1 MYNYILIVENSTKIR
16 RIQMF
21 VKNLSNKELLFK
33 KHGAVLKLKP
43 GVNCVDVL
51 KWDINELKKTYG
63 STTLAFI
70 GEEKQA
76 EVEAEVE
83 VKAED
88 ETEVTINPT
97 PEENPVE
104 VEGDAGEADQ
114 ADETPVAPVVEDKT
128 DGEAV
133 KTETEVKAPAKATT
147 KAKAGKKSN
156 K

>member
-1 MYNYILIVENSTKIR
+1 
-16 RIQMF
+16 MF

-63 STTLAFI
+63 SATLAFI
-70 GEEKQA
+70 GEEKEA
-76 EVEAEVE
+76 EVETEVE

-88 ETEVTINPT
+88 ETEVTINKKT
-97 PEENPVE
+97 ENPVE

>member
-1 MYNYILIVENSTKIR
+1 
-16 RIQMF
+16 MF

-63 STTLAFI
+63 PATLAFI

-76 EVEAEVE
+76 EVETEVE

-97 PEENPVE
+97 PENPVE

-133 KTETEVKAPAKATT
+133 KTETEVKTPAKATT
-147 KAKAGKKSN
+147 KAKTGKKSN

>member
-1 MYNYILIVENSTKIR
+1 
-16 RIQMF
+16 MF

-63 STTLAFI
+63 SATLAFI
-70 GEEKQA
+70 GEEKQ
-76 EVEAEVE
+76 AEVE

-97 PEENPVE
+97 PENPVE

-128 DGEAV
+128 DGETV

>member
-1 MYNYILIVENSTKIR
+1 
-16 RIQMF
+16 MF

-51 KWDINELKKTYG
+51 KWDIDELKKTYG

-76 EVEAEVE
+76 EIEAGDV
-83 VKAED
+83 VVD
-88 ETEVTINPT
+88 NTEVTINPT
-97 PEENPVE
+97 PENPVE

-147 KAKAGKKSN
+147 KAKVGKKSN

>member
-1 MYNYILIVENSTKIR
+1 
-16 RIQMF
+16 MF
-21 VKNLSNKELLFK
+21 VKNLSNQELLFK
-33 KHGAVLKLKP
+33 KNGAVLKLKP

-51 KWDINELKKTYG
+51 KWDINELKRTYG
-63 STTLAFI
+63 SATLAFI

-76 EVEAEVE
+76 EAEVE
-83 VKAED
+83 VKAE
-88 ETEVTINPT
+88 TEAEDVVIDDPEVIVNPT
-97 PEENPVE
+97 PEAPVE
-104 VEGDAGEADQ
+104 VKGDAGEADQ
-114 ADETPVAPVVEDKT
+114 ADETPIAPVVENKT

>member
-1 MYNYILIVENSTKIR
+1 
-16 RIQMF
+16 MF

-51 KWDINELKKTYG
+51 KWDIDELKKTYG
-63 STTLAFI
+63 SATLAFI

-76 EVEAEVE
+76 EVE

-88 ETEVTINPT
+88 ETKAGDVVVDDTEVTINPT
-97 PEENPVE
+97 PENPVE

>member
-1 MYNYILIVENSTKIR
+1 
-16 RIQMF
+16 MF

-51 KWDINELKKTYG
+51 KWDIDELKKTYG
-63 STTLAFI
+63 SATLAFI
-70 GEEKQA
+70 GEEK
-76 EVEAEVE
+76 EAEV
-83 VKAED
+83 

-97 PEENPVE
+97 PENPVE

-128 DGEAV
+128 DGESV

>member
-1 MYNYILIVENSTKIR
+1 
-16 RIQMF
+16 MF

-63 STTLAFI
+63 SATLAFI
-70 GEEKQA
+70 GEEKEA
-76 EVEAEVE
+76 EVETEVE

-97 PEENPVE
+97 PENPVE

-114 ADETPVAPVVEDKT
+114 ADETPIAPVVEDKA
-128 DGEAV
+128 DGDTV
-133 KTETEVKAPAKATT
+133 KTETEVKAPAKTAT

>member
-1 MYNYILIVENSTKIR
+1 
-16 RIQMF
+16 MF
-21 VKNLSNKELLFK
+21 VKNLSNKELLYK

-51 KWDINELKKTYG
+51 KWDIDELKKTYG

-76 EVEAEVE
+76 EVETEAVD
-83 VKAED
+83 VVVD
-88 ETEVTINPT
+88 DTEVTINPT

-133 KTETEVKAPAKATT
+133 KTETEVKAPAKVTT

>member
-1 MYNYILIVENSTKIR
+1 
-16 RIQMF
+16 MF

-76 EVEAEVE
+76 EVET
-83 VKAED
+83 KAGD
-88 ETEVTINPT
+88 VVIDDAEVTINPT

-104 VEGDAGEADQ
+104 VEGDAGKADQ

>member
-1 MYNYILIVENSTKIR
+1 
-16 RIQMF
+16 MF
-21 VKNLSNKELLFK
+21 VKNLSNKESLFK

-51 KWDINELKKTYG
+51 KWDIDELKKTYG

-83 VKAED
+83 TKAGD
-88 ETEVTINPT
+88 VVVDDTEVTINPT

-128 DGEAV
+128 DGETV

>member
-1 MYNYILIVENSTKIR
+1 
-16 RIQMF
+16 MF

-51 KWDINELKKTYG
+51 KWDIDELKKTYG
-63 STTLAFI
+63 SATLAFI
-70 GEEKQA
+70 GEEK
-76 EVEAEVE
+76 E
-83 VKAED
+83 AED

-97 PEENPVE
+97 PENPVE

>member
-1 MYNYILIVENSTKIR
+1 
-16 RIQMF
+16 MF

-51 KWDINELKKTYG
+51 KWDIDELKRTYG
-63 STTLAFI
+63 SATLAFI
-70 GEEKQA
+70 GEEKQTKVETEVKA
-76 EVEAEVE
+76 KVEAEAGDV
-83 VKAED
+83 VIDDA
-88 ETEVTINPT
+88 EVTINPT

-104 VEGDAGEADQ
+104 VEGDAGKADQ
-114 ADETPVAPVVEDKT
+114 ADETPVVPVVEDKT
-128 DGEAV
+128 AGEAV

-147 KAKAGKKSN
+147 KAKTGKKSN

>member
-1 MYNYILIVENSTKIR
+1 
-16 RIQMF
+16 MF
-21 VKNLSNKELLFK
+21 VKNLSNQELLFK
-33 KHGAVLKLKP
+33 KNGAVLKLKP

-63 STTLAFI
+63 PATLAFI
-70 GEEKQA
+70 GEEKEA
-76 EVEAEVE
+76 EVETEVE

-88 ETEVTINPT
+88 DTEVTINPT
-97 PEENPVE
+97 PENPVE

-114 ADETPVAPVVEDKT
+114 ADGTPVAPVVEDKT

>member
-1 MYNYILIVENSTKIR
+1 
-16 RIQMF
+16 MF

-51 KWDINELKKTYG
+51 KWDIDELKKTYG
-63 STTLAFI
+63 SATLAFI
-70 GEEKQA
+70 GEEKQ
-76 EVEAEVE
+76 
-83 VKAED
+83 AED

-97 PEENPVE
+97 PENPVE

>member
-1 MYNYILIVENSTKIR
+1 
-16 RIQMF
+16 MF

-63 STTLAFI
+63 SATLAFI

-76 EVEAEVE
+76 EVE

-88 ETEVTINPT
+88 ETKAGDVVVDDTEVTINPT
-97 PEENPVE
+97 PENPVE

-114 ADETPVAPVVEDKT
+114 ADGTPVAPVVEDKT

>member
-1 MYNYILIVENSTKIR
+1 
-16 RIQMF
+16 MF
-21 VKNLSNKELLFK
+21 VKNLSNQELLFK
-33 KHGAVLKLKP
+33 KNGAVLKLKP

-63 STTLAFI
+63 PAILAFI

-76 EVEAEVE
+76 KVETE

-97 PEENPVE
+97 PEENPIE
-104 VEGDAGEADQ
+104 VKGDAGEAYQ

>member
-1 MYNYILIVENSTKIR
+1 
-16 RIQMF
+16 MF

-63 STTLAFI
+63 SATLAFI

-76 EVEAEVE
+76 EDET
-83 VKAED
+83 KAGD
-88 ETEVTINPT
+88 VVVDDTEVTINPT
-97 PEENPVE
+97 PENPVE

-114 ADETPVAPVVEDKT
+114 ADGTPVAPVVEDKT

>member
-1 MYNYILIVENSTKIR
+1 
-16 RIQMF
+16 MF

>member
-1 MYNYILIVENSTKIR
+1 
-16 RIQMF
+16 MF
-21 VKNLSNKELLFK
+21 VKNLSNQELLFK
-33 KHGAVLKLKP
+33 KNGAVLKLKP

-51 KWDINELKKTYG
+51 KWDIDELKKTYG
-63 STTLAFI
+63 SATLAFI
-70 GEEKQA
+70 GEEKEA
-76 EVEAEVE
+76 EVETEVE

-97 PEENPVE
+97 PENPVE

-133 KTETEVKAPAKATT
+133 KTETEVKTPAKATT
-147 KAKAGKKSN
+147 KVKTGKKNN

>member
-1 MYNYILIVENSTKIR
+1 
-16 RIQMF
+16 MF

-51 KWDINELKKTYG
+51 KWDIDELKKTYG
-63 STTLAFI
+63 SATLAFI
-70 GEEKQA
+70 GEEK
-76 EVEAEVE
+76 EAEVE
-83 VKAED
+83 TEVEAED

-97 PEENPVE
+97 AENPVE

>member
-1 MYNYILIVENSTKIR
+1 
-16 RIQMF
+16 MF

-51 KWDINELKKTYG
+51 KWDIDELKKTYG
-63 STTLAFI
+63 SATLAFI

-76 EVEAEVE
+76 EVG

-88 ETEVTINPT
+88 DTEVTINPT

>member
-1 MYNYILIVENSTKIR
+1 
-16 RIQMF
+16 MF
-21 VKNLSNKELLFK
+21 VKNLSNQELLFK
-33 KHGAVLKLKP
+33 KNGAVLKLKP

-63 STTLAFI
+63 PATLAFI

-76 EVEAEVE
+76 KVETE
-83 VKAED
+83 VKAEVKAEAGNVVID
-88 ETEVTINPT
+88 DAEVTINPT

-104 VEGDAGEADQ
+104 VKGDAGEADQ

-147 KAKAGKKSN
+147 KAKTGKKSN

>member
-1 MYNYILIVENSTKIR
+1 
-16 RIQMF
+16 MF

-63 STTLAFI
+63 SATLAFI
-70 GEEKQA
+70 GEEKEA
-76 EVEAEVE
+76 EVETEVE

-88 ETEVTINPT
+88 ETEGTINPT
-97 PEENPVE
+97 PEKPVE
-104 VEGDAGEADQ
+104 GEGDAGEADQ
-114 ADETPVAPVVEDKT
+114 ADGTPVAPVVEDKT

>member
-1 MYNYILIVENSTKIR
+1 
-16 RIQMF
+16 MF

-51 KWDINELKKTYG
+51 KWDIDELKKTYG

-76 EVEAEVE
+76 EVGDV
-83 VKAED
+83 VVD
-88 ETEVTINPT
+88 DTEVTINPT

>member
-1 MYNYILIVENSTKIR
+1 
-16 RIQMF
+16 MF
-21 VKNLSNKELLFK
+21 VKNLSNKELLYK

-63 STTLAFI
+63 SATLAFI

-76 EVEAEVE
+76 EVETEVE

>member
-1 MYNYILIVENSTKIR
+1 
-16 RIQMF
+16 MF
-21 VKNLSNKELLFK
+21 VKNLSNQELLFK
-33 KHGAVLKLKP
+33 KNGAVLKLKP

-63 STTLAFI
+63 YATLAFI
-70 GEEKQA
+70 GEEKEA
-76 EVEAEVE
+76 EVETEVE

-97 PEENPVE
+97 PENPVE

-114 ADETPVAPVVEDKT
+114 ADETPVAPVVENKT

>member
-1 MYNYILIVENSTKIR
+1 
-16 RIQMF
+16 MF

-51 KWDINELKKTYG
+51 KWDIDELKKTYG
-63 STTLAFI
+63 SA
-70 GEEKQA
+70 
-76 EVEAEVE
+76 
-83 VKAED
+83 
-88 ETEVTINPT
+88 TEVTINPT
-97 PEENPVE
+97 PENPVE

>member
-1 MYNYILIVENSTKIR
+1 
-16 RIQMF
+16 MF
-21 VKNLSNKELLFK
+21 VKNLSNKELLYK

-63 STTLAFI
+63 SATLAFI
-70 GEEKQA
+70 GEEKEA

-83 VKAED
+83 AKAEVETEAGD
-88 ETEVTINPT
+88 VVVDDTEVTINPT
-97 PEENPVE
+97 PENPVE

-114 ADETPVAPVVEDKT
+114 ADETPVAPVVEDKN

-133 KTETEVKAPAKATT
+133 KTETEVKTPAKTTT

>member
-1 MYNYILIVENSTKIR
+1 
-16 RIQMF
+16 MF

-51 KWDINELKKTYG
+51 KWDIDELKKTYG
-63 STTLAFI
+63 SATLAFI
-70 GEEKQA
+70 GEEKHA
-76 EVEAEVE
+76 EVETEVE

-97 PEENPVE
+97 PENPVE

>member
-1 MYNYILIVENSTKIR
+1 
-16 RIQMF
+16 MF
-21 VKNLSNKELLFK
+21 IKNLSNKELLFK

-51 KWDINELKKTYG
+51 KWDIDELKKTYG
-63 STTLAFI
+63 SATLAFI
-70 GEEKQA
+70 GEEKEA
-76 EVEAEVE
+76 EVETEVE

-97 PEENPVE
+97 PENPVE

>member
-1 MYNYILIVENSTKIR
+1 
-16 RIQMF
+16 MF
-21 VKNLSNKELLFK
+21 VKNLSNQELLFK
-33 KHGAVLKLKP
+33 KNGAVLKLKP

-51 KWDINELKKTYG
+51 KWDINELKRTYG
-63 STTLAFI
+63 PATLAFI

-76 EVEAEVE
+76 ETET
-83 VKAED
+83 KAED
-88 ETEVTINPT
+88 VVIDDDAEVTINPT
-97 PEENPVE
+97 PEAPVE
-104 VEGDAGEADQ
+104 VKGDAGEADQ
-114 ADETPVAPVVEDKT
+114 ADETPIAPVVEDKN

>member
-1 MYNYILIVENSTKIR
+1 
-16 RIQMF
+16 MF

-63 STTLAFI
+63 SATLAFI
-70 GEEKQA
+70 GEEKEA
-76 EVEAEVE
+76 EVETEVE

-97 PEENPVE
+97 PENPVE

-114 ADETPVAPVVEDKT
+114 ADGTPVAPVVEDKT

>member
-1 MYNYILIVENSTKIR
+1 
-16 RIQMF
+16 MF

-51 KWDINELKKTYG
+51 KWDIDELKKTYG
-63 STTLAFI
+63 SATLAFI
-70 GEEKQA
+70 GEEKEA
-76 EVEAEVE
+76 EVETEVE

-97 PEENPVE
+97 PENPVE
-104 VEGDAGEADQ
+104 VEGDADQ

>member
-1 MYNYILIVENSTKIR
+1 
-16 RIQMF
+16 MF

-51 KWDINELKKTYG
+51 KWDIDELKKTYG
-63 STTLAFI
+63 SATLAFI
-70 GEEKQA
+70 GEEKEA
-76 EVEAEVE
+76 EVETEVE

-88 ETEVTINPT
+88 DTEVTINPT
-97 PEENPVE
+97 PENPVE

-114 ADETPVAPVVEDKT
+114 ADETPIAPVVEDKA
-128 DGEAV
+128 DGDTV
-133 KTETEVKAPAKATT
+133 KTETEVKAPAKTAT

>member
-1 MYNYILIVENSTKIR
+1 
-16 RIQMF
+16 MF

-63 STTLAFI
+63 SATLAFI
-70 GEEKQA
+70 GEEKEA
-76 EVEAEVE
+76 EVETEVE

-88 ETEVTINPT
+88 ESEVTINPT
-97 PEENPVE
+97 PENPVE

-114 ADETPVAPVVEDKT
+114 SDDTPVAPVVEDKT